1 MKRLNRRSFLA
12 ASAAM
17 TASVSATM
25 TAAPGAPGGPVA
37 PASKKSA
44 PAPQPAPRTGTV
56 DVVIVGAGAAGIAA
70 ARRLAAAGRRFALVE
85 AAATVGG
92 RCITDTT
99 VFGVPFDRGAHW
111 VHMPDIN
118 PVAKLGTGTGLDIYP
133 APSGQR
139 VRIGRR
145 YAREGEMENYLG
157 GTVRAATAIA
167 DAARKTD
174 LACAQALPKDLGDW
188 RPTIEFVL
196 GPFGCAKDLAEVS
209 ALDFAHSAERDSD
222 LLCRQGF
229 GALLAKLAGGIPVE
243 LSNPVTRISWGARA
257 GGVDVET
264 IRGTFQARAAIVTVS
279 TNVLSAG
286 KIKFTP
292 DLPKRQLDAAA
303 KLKLGSYDHVALE
316 LPDNPLGLR
325 PDELVFEKSDSAR
338 TAALFAN
345 VSGTPLCVVD
355 VAGSFG
361 RDLAAKG
368 DAAML
373 DFALSWL
380 TGLYGTD
387 VGKAVKRRTAT
398 HWNDEPWV
406 LGAFSAAAPGGQPS
420 RKVLMESV
428 NDRIWFAGE
437 AAHETLWGTVGGAWE
452 SGERAA
458 DAVMKSFGRKPG

>member
-1 MKRLNRRSFLA
+1 MKRWNRRSFLA

-17 TASVSATM
+17 TAVPALGAPAALGAPT
-25 TAAPGAPGGPVA
+25 APGT
-37 PASKKSA
+37 PAAKKSA
-44 PAPQPAPRTGTV
+44 PAPPVAPRTGSV

-70 ARRLAAAGRRFALVE
+70 ARRLTAAGRRFALVE
-85 AAATVGG
+85 ASGTVGG
-92 RCITDTT
+92 RCITDTAA
-99 VFGVPFDRGAHW
+99 FGVPFDRGAHW
-111 VHMPDIN
+111 IHMPDIN
-118 PVAKLGTGTGLDIYP
+118 PVAKLATQTGLDLYP
-133 APSGQR
+133 APPGQR
-139 VRIGRR
+139 VRIGHR
-145 YAREGEMENYLG
+145 YAREGEMEDYLG
-157 GTVRAATAIA
+157 GMVRASTAIA
-167 DAARKTD
+167 DASRKID
-174 LACAQALPKDLGDW
+174 ISCAQALPKDLGGW
-188 RPTIEFVL
+188 RPMIEFVL

-229 GALLAKLAGGIPVE
+229 GALLAKLAGGLPVE
-243 LSNPVTRISWGARA
+243 LSNPVTRISWAARA
-257 GGVDVET
+257 GGVEVET
-264 IRGTFQARAAIVTVS
+264 MRGQFEARAAIVTVS

-286 KIKFTP
+286 KIKFMP

-303 KLKLGSYDHVALE
+303 KLKLGSYDRVALE

-345 VSGTPLCVVD
+345 VSGTPLCLVD

-368 DAAML
+368 DAAMF

-380 TGLYGTD
+380 SGLFGTD
-387 VGKAVKRRTAT
+387 VGKSAKRRYAT

-428 NDRIWFAGE
+428 NERIWFAGE

-458 DAVMKSFGRKPG
+458 DAVVKSFARKPA